1 MEPTANPATLRIDV
15 WSDYVCPFCMLEMP
29 VLDALAAEYGDALRI
44 EWRAFELRPEPEPT
58 LDPSGEYLR
67 TTWARAV
74 YPMAEA
80 RGLALRLPP
89 VQPRSAPAHA
99 ADYEAR
105 RQGRG
110 EAMRRALFSAFFE
123 QGRDIGDV
131 GVLLDIAAGAG
142 VDASA
147 LRTALERGVHDSA
160 LREDREDAAELGI
173 QGVPALLI
181 RRAGDDAD
189 QGILVS
195 GAHPLDVLRRAIDAL
210 ADVA

>member
-1 MEPTANPATLRIDV
+1 MEPAAARPTLRIDV

-29 VLDALAAEYGDALRI
+29 VLDELAAEYGDALQI
-44 EWRAFELRPEPEPT
+44 AWRAFELRPEPEPT
-58 LDPSGEYLR
+58 LDPDGEYLR

-80 RGLALRLPP
+80 RGLPLRLPP
-89 VQPRSAPAHA
+89 VQPRSAPVHA

-110 EAMRRALFSAFFE
+110 DAMRRALFSAFFE

-131 GVLLDIAAGAG
+131 DVLVDIATAAG

-147 LRTALERGVHDSA
+147 LRNAIELGLHADA
-160 LREDREDAAELGI
+160 LRADREDAVELGI

-195 GAHPLDVLRRAIDAL
+195 GAQPLDVVRRAIDAL
-210 ADVA
+210 SDVA